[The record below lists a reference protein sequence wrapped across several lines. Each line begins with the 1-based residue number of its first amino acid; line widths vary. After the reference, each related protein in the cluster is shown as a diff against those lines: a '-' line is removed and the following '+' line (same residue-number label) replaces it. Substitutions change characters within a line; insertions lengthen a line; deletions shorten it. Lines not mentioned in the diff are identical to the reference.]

1 MARGFRRSQI
11 GVTEE
16 MLESFGETV
25 FRLSHNIQ
33 IRRGDPVRELNWEQL
48 ALQRE
53 GMGLSDQQ
61 IADKIGMTRD
71 QVLYIRTVMERR
83 KFRTSSYTKLL
94 ELGGGKRYRAERYV
108 PHGDRPAFSEAA
120 LELRSALRYP
130 PALAKRYID
139 IGFWRDDTLGKW
151 LAKHV
156 AARPTAPAIRT
167 LETTLTYKELA
178 AQVDSLAGALW
189 HAGIAKGDV
198 VAVQLPNIPQFLVA
212 YLAIAQLGAVMQT
225 LHNPYRGAELETLL
239 NHSRAKA
246 YIGLGETKEFK
257 PAAAIVELKPKLPVL
272 KTVMSVGVA
281 TSGTLWLDAMIASGP
296 ALTEEEREDME
307 AVVASDPFL
316 LLYTSGTT
324 AAPKGVPLSYH
335 NMLSNARDG
344 APAHGIGPDDV
355 ITSAAPF
362 THLYGLYSFHVG
374 MAVGACALL
383 LPSFTP
389 QDLAT
394 LVDRGKPTALW
405 TAPAHLAACE
415 TLGLFDKHSFASLKL
430 AIVSGSACPPD
441 LIRRFAARMPNG
453 AVTQLWG
460 MTETQGALYSRPT
473 DALEI
478 SATTAGRASPG
489 TEIRIADPA
498 TDREVGI
505 GVEGEIQVRG
515 PLLFPGYYRNP
526 AATGASFS
534 EDHWFKSGDLGTK
547 DAAGNV
553 AITGRIKDVINR
565 GGVKYNPRDV
575 EDLLDMHPKIA
586 QSAIVPMPDPVL
598 GEKACCFVTPKPG
611 QSVTL
616 EEICDYLLARNIAKI
631 KLPERLVIVAE
642 MPMTPTR
649 KIIKSKLKLP
659 S

>member
-33 IRRGDPVRELNWEQL
+33 IRRGDPVRELNWGQIAE
-48 ALQRE
+48 QRE

-61 IADKIGMTRD
+61 VADKIGMTRD

-108 PHGDRPAFSEAA
+108 PHGDRPAFSEAG

-130 PALAKRYID
+130 PALAKRYVD

-156 AARPTAPAIRT
+156 KERPAAPAVRT
-167 LETTLTYKELA
+167 PDTTLTYKELA

-212 YLAIAQLGAVMQT
+212 YLAIAQLGGVMQT

-246 YIGLGETKEFK
+246 YIGLGETKDFK
-257 PAAAIVELKPKLPVL
+257 PAAAVVELKPKLPAL
-272 KTVMSVGVA
+272 KTILSVGVA

-324 AAPKGVPLSYH
+324 SAPKGVPLSYH

-344 APAHGIGPDDV
+344 APQHNLGPDDV
-355 ITSAAPF
+355 ILSAAPF
-362 THLYGLYSFHVG
+362 THLYGLYSFHIG
-374 MAVGACALL
+374 LAVGACALL
-383 LPSFTP
+383 LTGDVHYTAAHYYDPAKAQFAEFDPFWEFVSGPLNAGTFGPSRLDNTFGPQVIWQKTP
-389 QDLAT
+389 PAGQLNLPPSAGMQFFGQVQIEAKTGAMTVTLRDLAGAALFAKT
-394 LVDRGKPTALW
+394 L
-405 TAPAHLAACE
+405 APA
-415 TLGLFDKHSFASLKL
+415 
-430 AIVSGSACPPD
+430 
-441 LIRRFAARMPNG
+441 R
-453 AVTQLWG
+453 
-460 MTETQGALYSRPT
+460 
-473 DALEI
+473 
-478 SATTAGRASPG
+478 
-489 TEIRIADPA
+489 
-498 TDREVGI
+498 
-505 GVEGEIQVRG
+505 
-515 PLLFPGYYRNP
+515 
-526 AATGASFS
+526 
-534 EDHWFKSGDLGTK
+534 
-547 DAAGNV
+547 
-553 AITGRIKDVINR
+553 
-565 GGVKYNPRDV
+565 
-575 EDLLDMHPKIA
+575 
-586 QSAIVPMPDPVL
+586 
-598 GEKACCFVTPKPG
+598 
-611 QSVTL
+611 
-616 EEICDYLLARNIAKI
+616 
-631 KLPERLVIVAE
+631 
-642 MPMTPTR
+642 
-649 KIIKSKLKLP
+649 
-659 S
+659 